1 MYMQKSQPLAI
12 FSLIYSLYQ
21 TSAATTPTNII
32 NPTRIQS
39 NGSPIPISRAIGAL
53 SIEFCYILDYLGDV
67 GSPNTFSRQ
76 LLQNVEDRLGTPP
89 VIRIGGH
96 TQDVARYCENCTS
109 TLANVFV
116 PGNAEAVN
124 VTFGKGLFDV
134 LNNNVPSKQQFI
146 FGLNLGQDDVQFPL
160 AEVVAAERYLKPER
174 LRSFEL
180 GNEPDFYNVQRPDG
194 WNVQIY
200 AQQVLDW
207 ISQIQNVTKKSLS
220 LQLGALAQEPIYMG
234 NFSLV
239 ELSEMGVPAALGI
252 VTSLSDHTYPFSIC
266 DGGYTLSNACFEFTD
281 N

>member
-1 MYMQKSQPLAI
+1 MYMLKSQLLAI
-12 FSLIYSLYQ
+12 FPLISSLCK
-21 TSAATTPTNII
+21 TSTAIITTII
-32 NPTRIQS
+32 TTTQIQS
-39 NGSPIPISRAIGAL
+39 SGSAIPISRGIGAL

-67 GSPNTFSRQ
+67 DSPNTFSRQ
-76 LLQNVEDRLGTPP
+76 LLQNIEDRLGAPP
-89 VIRIGGH
+89 IIRIGGH

-116 PGNAEAVN
+116 PGNDEAVN
-124 VTFGKGLFDV
+124 VTFGKGLFKV

-160 AEVVAAERYLKPER
+160 AEVVAAEKYLESKR

-200 AQQVLDW
+200 AQQVIDW
-207 ISQIQNVTKKSLS
+207 IFQIQSDAKTPLS

-239 ELSEMGVPAALGI
+239 ELGEIRVAATLGV

-266 DGGYTLSNACFEFTD
+266 DCR
-281 N
+281 